1 MKIVIYSNVRKLT
14 TLEGRR
20 SYSKRSIIEKYEE
33 KKENRGRGIV
43 DKKYLRNLQVATLDI
58 KNM

>member
-33 KKENRGRGIV
+33 KKENRGRDIV

-58 KNM
+58 KNI

>member
-1 MKIVIYSNVRKLT
+1 MKIVIYSNVRKLS

-33 KKENRGRGIV
+33 KKENRGRDIV

>member
-33 KKENRGRGIV
+33 KKENRGRDIV